1 MEEQHEKDVSDA
13 TSSGREAYAL
23 VATGGLKREQ
33 GFTRRRRY

>member
-13 TSSGREAYAL
+13 TSSGREVYAL
-23 VATGGLKREQ
+23 VATGGPKKEL